1 MDNTDDTRDI
11 FVTGL
16 RNAHAMENEAL
27 SVMRPQMKR
36 LENYPEMKAL
46 LQQHIQETEVQIE
59 RLAQIFASLDESAS
73 SIKDTMLSAMGSMA
87 AMMHSVASDEVLK
100 NAMADYMFEHFEIAA
115 YTALITM
122 ARHENAAFAIPLLE
136 QSLAEE
142 QRMATRIYESLPM
155 VTEKFMSRTASGV
168 RADV

>member
-1 MDNTDDTRDI
+1 MDHSDDTRDI

-16 RNAHAMENEAL
+16 RNAHAMENQAL
-27 SVMRPQMKR
+27 SVMRPQMER

-46 LQQHIQETEVQIE
+46 LHQHIQETEVQIE
-59 RLAQIFASLDESAS
+59 RLAQIFASLNETPST
-73 SIKDTMLSAMGSMA
+73 IKDTLLSAMGSMA
-87 AMMHSVASDEVLK
+87 AMSHSIASDEVLK

-115 YTALITM
+115 YTSLITM
-122 ARHENAAFAIPLLE
+122 ARHENASFAIPLLE

-142 QRMATRIYESLPM
+142 QRTATRIYECLPM
-155 VTEKFMSRTASGV
+155 ITQKFMARTATGM